1 MSKSNLIKKFVLY
14 AFAIIYDVVSIL
26 WCYIIS
32 SNFVYNLTEIQM
44 NEHSI
49 GIIGG
54 ADKPTLLFLLKYS
67 DGHLLFAL
75 ILGLTLFL
83 CGGFCLIF
91 KRTVTNNCRLKT
103 TALSLIISFFGAS
116 GLSCFFIWYSIVA
129 FLEMSMHP
137 IAYPLSIIGGILS
150 LVAFI
155 IAIILYIKARK
166 EHFKIK
172 GIIIDILRSIT
183 TLPILF
189 LLVAK
194 IFAIL
199 QSF

>member
-1 MSKSNLIKKFVLY
+1 MKKFKIYSSVCLISGLLLVL
-14 AFAIIYDVVSIL
+14 ASVLVPIIKF
-26 WCYIIS
+26 
-32 SNFVYNLTEIQM
+32 SNYTAQNG
-44 NEHSI
+44 SI

-54 ADKPTLLFLLKYS
+54 ADGPTAIYITS
-67 DGHLLFAL
+67 HLLGGRLILTL

-116 GLSCFFIWYSIVA
+116 GVSCCFIWYSIVA
-129 FLEMSMHP
+129 FHEMSKHP
-137 IAYPLSIIGGILS
+137 ISYPLSIIGGILS

-155 IAIILYIKARK
+155 ITIIIYIKARK

-172 GIIIDILRSIT
+172 GIVVDIITSII
-183 TLPILF
+183 TLPTFF
-189 LLVAK
+189 LVCTEIYNL
-194 IFAIL
+194 L
-199 QSF
+199 QQII

>member
-1 MSKSNLIKKFVLY
+1 MKKYKIYSSIALISGLLLALASVLVPIIKLSNY
-14 AFAIIYDVVSIL
+14 TAQ
-26 WCYIIS
+26 
-32 SNFVYNLTEIQM
+32 NG
-44 NEHSI
+44 SI

-83 CGGFCLIF
+83 CGGFCLVF

-116 GLSCFFIWYSIVA
+116 GLSCFFIWYSVVA
-129 FLEMSMHP
+129 FLEMSKHP
-137 IAYPLSIIGGILS
+137 ISYPLSIIGGIFS

-155 IAIILYIKARK
+155 ITIILYIKARK

-172 GIIIDILRSIT
+172 GIVVDIITSII
-183 TLPILF
+183 TLPTFF
-189 LLVAK
+189 LVCTEIYNL
-194 IFAIL
+194 L
-199 QSF
+199 QQII

>member
-1 MSKSNLIKKFVLY
+1 MRKFKIYSSSALISGLLLALASVLVPIIKLSNYTVQ
-14 AFAIIYDVVSIL
+14 
-26 WCYIIS
+26 
-32 SNFVYNLTEIQM
+32 NG
-44 NEHSI
+44 SI

-54 ADKPTLLFLLKYS
+54 ADGPTAIYITS
-67 DGHLLFAL
+67 HLLGGRLILTL

-91 KRTVTNNCRLKT
+91 KRTVMNNCRLKT

-129 FLEMSMHP
+129 FLEMSIHP
-137 IAYPLSIIGGILS
+137 IAYPCSIFVGLLS
-150 LVAFI
+150 LVAFVM
-155 IAIILYIKARK
+155 AIIFYVRARK
-166 EHFKIK
+166 ENFKIK
-172 GIIIDILRSIT
+172 GIVIDILTSII

-189 LLVAK
+189 LLVSK
-194 IFAIL
+194 ICAIL

>member
-1 MSKSNLIKKFVLY
+1 MKKYKKYSSIALISGLLLALTSVLVPIIKLSNY
-14 AFAIIYDVVSIL
+14 TAQ
-26 WCYIIS
+26 
-32 SNFVYNLTEIQM
+32 NG
-44 NEHSI
+44 SI

-54 ADKPTLLFLLKYS
+54 ADGPTAIYLTSRLL
-67 DGHLLFAL
+67 GERLLFAL

-83 CGGFCLIF
+83 CGGFCLSF
-91 KRTVTNNCRLKT
+91 KRIVTNNCKLKT
-103 TALSLIISFFGAS
+103 TVLSLLISFFGAS
-116 GLSCFFIWYSIVA
+116 GLACFFVWYSIVA

-137 IAYPLSIIGGILS
+137 IAYPCSIFVGLLS

-155 IAIILYIKARK
+155 TAIIFYVRARK
-166 EHFKIK
+166 ENLKPK
-172 GIIIDILRSIT
+172 GIIIDILTSIT

>member
-1 MSKSNLIKKFVLY
+1 MNKFKTYSSVCLFSGLLLALASVLVPIIKLSNY
-14 AFAIIYDVVSIL
+14 TAQ
-26 WCYIIS
+26 
-32 SNFVYNLTEIQM
+32 NG
-44 NEHSI
+44 SI

-54 ADKPTLLFLLKYS
+54 ADGPTAIFLTFRLS
-67 DGHLLFAL
+67 DGYLLLLL

-91 KRTVTNNCRLKT
+91 KRTVIKNCRLKT

-116 GLSCFFIWYSIVA
+116 GLACFFIWYSIVA

-137 IAYPLSIIGGILS
+137 IAYPLSIIGGIFS

-155 IAIILYIKARK
+155 ITIILYIKARK
-166 EHFKIK
+166 KNLKPK
-172 GIIIDILRSIT
+172 GIIIDILTSII

>member
-1 MSKSNLIKKFVLY
+1 MRKFKIYSSIALISGLLLALASVLVPIIKLSNY
-14 AFAIIYDVVSIL
+14 TAQ
-26 WCYIIS
+26 
-32 SNFVYNLTEIQM
+32 NG
-44 NEHSI
+44 SI

-91 KRTVTNNCRLKT
+91 KRTVINNCRLKT
-103 TALSLIISFFGAS
+103 TALSLIISFFGAA

-129 FLEMSMHP
+129 FHEMSKHP
-137 IAYPLSIIGGILS
+137 ISYPLSIIGGILS

-155 IAIILYIKARK
+155 VTIILYIKARK
-166 EHFKIK
+166 ENFKIK
-172 GIIIDILRSIT
+172 GIVIDILTSII
-183 TLPILF
+183 TLPTFF
-189 LLVAK
+189 LVCNEIYNL
-194 IFAIL
+194 L
-199 QSF
+199 QQII

>member
-1 MSKSNLIKKFVLY
+1 MKKFKIYSSIVLISGLLL
-14 AFAIIYDVVSIL
+14 ALTSVLVPIIKL
-26 WCYIIS
+26 
-32 SNFVYNLTEIQM
+32 SNYTAQNG
-44 NEHSI
+44 SI

-54 ADKPTLLFLLKYS
+54 ADGPTAIYLTSRLL
-67 DGHLLFAL
+67 GERLLFAL

-83 CGGFCLIF
+83 CGGFCLVF

-103 TALSLIISFFGAS
+103 TALSLIISFFGSS
-116 GLSCFFIWYSIVA
+116 GLSCFFVWYSIVA
-129 FLEMSMHP
+129 FHEMPKHP
-137 IAYPLSIIGGILS
+137 IAYPCSIFVGLLS

-155 IAIILYIKARK
+155 TAIIFYIRVRK
-166 EHFKIK
+166 KNLKPK
-172 GIIIDILRSIT
+172 GIIIDILTSIT

>member
-1 MSKSNLIKKFVLY
+1 MKKFKIYSSIVLISGLLL
-14 AFAIIYDVVSIL
+14 ALTSVLVPIIKL
-26 WCYIIS
+26 
-32 SNFVYNLTEIQM
+32 SNYTAQNG
-44 NEHSI
+44 SI

-54 ADKPTLLFLLKYS
+54 ADGPTAIYVTSQLLG
-67 DGHLLFAL
+67 GHLLSAL

-116 GLSCFFIWYSIVA
+116 GVSCCFIWYSIVA
-129 FLEMSMHP
+129 FHEMSKHP
-137 IAYPLSIIGGILS
+137 ISYPLSIIGGILS

-155 IAIILYIKARK
+155 ITIILYIKARK

-172 GIIIDILRSIT
+172 GIVVDIITSII
-183 TLPILF
+183 TLPTFF
-189 LLVAK
+189 LVCTEIYNL
-194 IFAIL
+194 L
-199 QSF
+199 QQII